1 MKMKRT
7 AFIMLAVAA
16 VLSCSKVDNEP
27 TPYQKITLGTKAAE
41 VNASFIDF
49 SLGLNEAIATKSDE
63 KQNYCLSPLSAAL
76 NMALLLNGADGT
88 TFAEIKKVLGL
99 DSLTESDVNAY
110 VRTMMDLIRTADNQT
125 TISFSSSLWS
135 RKTFVPSFTET
146 CRTFYD
152 SEIFENESFGSSTQA
167 ELNKWAKRVTN
178 GMISEFTIPDLEF
191 LFFLVTNN
199 LYFKGIWSECFEESK
214 TKNGQFKLTDGTV
227 VTVPMMSAK
236 FKKPKGYL
244 RLETCKCVELPYG
257 NGHYSMLLI
266 VPDEEHTLADAHR
279 AVRDTEALSRIETYM
294 GRTNLTLT
302 MPRFSIASSL
312 ELQDALAGMGLKS
325 LFNSR
330 DCDLTKMTPE
340 GGAIGRVMQKAVI
353 NVDES
358 GTEAATSTVSTSE
371 IGASGYEVTID
382 RPFAF
387 AIIEKDTNAIL
398 FSGQVANPSK

>member
-1 MKMKRT
+1 
-7 AFIMLAVAA
+7 MLAVAA
-16 VLSCSKVDNEP
+16 LLSCSKVDNEP
-27 TPYQKITLGTKAAE
+27 TPYQEVKLGTKAAE

-49 SLGLNEAIATKSDE
+49 SLGLNEAIATKFDE
-63 KQNYCLSPLSAAL
+63 KQNYCFSPLSAAL
-76 NMALLLNGADGT
+76 NMALLLNGADGA
-88 TFAEIKKVLGL
+88 TFEQIKKVLGL

-125 TISFSSSLWS
+125 TISFSSSLWN
-135 RKTFVPSFTET
+135 RKTFVPTFAET

-152 SEIFENESFGSSTQA
+152 SEIFENQSFGSSTQA

-214 TKNGQFKLTDGTV
+214 TKNGQFKLADGTS

-236 FKKPKGYL
+236 FKKPKGYF
-244 RLETCKCVELPYG
+244 RMETCKCVELPYG

-266 VPDEEHTLADAHR
+266 VPEDGHTLAEAHR
-279 AVRDTEALSRIETYM
+279 AIRDKEAINWIETTM

-312 ELQDALAGMGLKS
+312 ELQDALKGMGLKS
-325 LFNSR
+325 LFNPSE
-330 DCDLTKMTPE
+330 CDLTKMMSD
-340 GGAIGRVMQKAVI
+340 GGSVGRVTQKAVI
-353 NVDES
+353 KVDES
-358 GTEAATSTVSTSE
+358 GTEAAATTVSTSA
-371 IGASGYEVTID
+371 IGASGHEMTID

-387 AIIEKDTNAIL
+387 VIIEKDTNAIL
-398 FSGQVANPSK
+398 FSGQVADPSK